1 MTEYEFTLRF
11 DISRAP
17 VALDDAV
24 ERLAVNGCDDAT
36 VGLGIR
42 GRIALAFVR
51 ESASAE
57 EAIASAL
64 KDVVSAVPQ
73 AVLTEAAPDYVG
85 LSEIADMVGR
95 TRQNLRKLL
104 VDNPGPAPQP
114 IHEGTSS
121 IWHLAPVLEWLR
133 DQKGYAV
140 EQRTLD
146 VAAAC
151 RQLNAAMGQVRISP
165 IIAAGV
171 EAALAEA

>member
-11 DISRAP
+11 DISRSP

-24 ERLAVNGCDDAT
+24 ERLAAHGCDDAT
-36 VGLGIR
+36 VGIGIR
-42 GRIALAFVR
+42 GRIALSFMR
-51 ESASAE
+51 EAASAD

-64 KDVVSAVPQ
+64 KDVVRAIPQ

-85 LSEIADMVGR
+85 LSEIADTVGR

-104 VDNPGPAPQP
+104 VSCSGAAPQP

-133 DQKGYAV
+133 DEKGYAI

-151 RQLNAAMGQVRISP
+151 RQLNAAVGQVRISP
-165 IIAAGV
+165 IIAEGL
-171 EAALAEA
+171 ESLLAEA